1 MASCKSQQKKNE
13 RAQNKRSSYYPG
25 IVNRPRILKREKT
38 QLDSEHLRGYLK
50 VLNEENGY
58 KTAYDQ
64 EKKSFYVFHRLFEKR
79 FRQTSVVRQAALYC
93 RISVFGENTSRIKLP
108 RTYCKTKIDTE

>member
-1 MASCKSQQKKNE
+1 MVAGRLVLQKLHLKLPDFFLEIFHGFPASSQLGLCGMAPGKSQQKKNKG
-13 RAQNKRSSYYPG
+13 AQKKRSSYYPA

-50 VLNEENGY
+50 VLNEEKGY
-58 KTAYDQ
+58 KTAYDE

-79 FRQTSVVRQAALYC
+79 FR
-93 RISVFGENTSRIKLP
+93 
-108 RTYCKTKIDTE
+108 

>member
-1 MASCKSQQKKNE
+1 MTSCKSQQEKNE
-13 RAQNKRSSYYPG
+13 RAEKKRSSYYPG

-38 QLDSEHLRGYLK
+38 QLDSEHLRGYLE

-58 KTAYDQ
+58 KTAYNQ

-79 FRQTSVVRQAALYC
+79 FRQTSAIRQAVLYC
-93 RISVFGENTSRIKLP
+93 RISVFGENTSQIKLP
-108 RTYCKTKIDTE
+108 HTYCKAKIDME